1 MKKHSSRG
9 HESIDGYLKQ
19 QQNTENLRLKAK
31 LEPMSI
37 EDWIRNNKKRKKR
50 IPPRTKDYTM
60 PSDEFKKAVKEQEQF
75 VKKMKWKK

>member
-1 MKKHSSRG
+1 M
-9 HESIDGYLKQ
+9 
-19 QQNTENLRLKAK
+19 T
-31 LEPMSI
+31 I

-50 IPPRTKDYTM
+50 IPPRTKGYTM